1 MEVVST
7 VQPYEGEPRCI
18 KRGRFRRRLSKTVSH
33 LRCLGQDRTKN
44 SHYWIFREVIGQ
56 FHCKMLLSSGI
67 AKAELS
73 SRSSSRLN
81 RTTTSKDT
89 VFFFFLGQFFFAW
102 RSIDA
107 TKAWKWTKDVDA
119 SKETTF
125 LRGACASS
133 FHLRC
138 WLPLPL
144 SCSALWKS
152 QYQNWTP
159 GR

>member
-18 KRGRFRRRLSKTVSH
+18 KRGRFRRRLTKTVSR
-33 LRCLGQDRTKN
+33 LRCLGQDRTEN
-44 SHYWIFREVIGQ
+44 SRYWIFREVIGQ

-138 WLPLPL
+138 WLPPASLL
-144 SCSALWKS
+144 LCSMEKS
-152 QYQNWTP
+152 ISKLNTW
-159 GR
+159 